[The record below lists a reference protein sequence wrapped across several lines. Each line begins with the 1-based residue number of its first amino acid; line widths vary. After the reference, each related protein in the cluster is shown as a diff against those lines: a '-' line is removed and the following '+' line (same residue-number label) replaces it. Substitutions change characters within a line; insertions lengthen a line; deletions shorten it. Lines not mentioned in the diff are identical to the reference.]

1 MLKLFSRNAIIPVWA
16 AVVLGFFASFGPPL
30 TFGSG
35 LLLLLAAVPPPIILF
50 ILSAAPPLTLSEAIA
65 RELHPVDQPRER

>member
-1 MLKLFSRNAIIPVWA
+1 MLKLFSRKAIIPVWTGM
-16 AVVLGFFASFGPPL
+16 VLGFFALVGPPL

-65 RELHPVDQPRER
+65 RELHPVDQPQQR

>member
-35 LLLLLAAVPPPIILF
+35 LLLLLVAVPPPIILF
-50 ILSAAPPLTLSEAIA
+50 ILSAPPLTLSAAIA

>member
-50 ILSAAPPLTLSEAIA
+50 ILSAPPLTLSEAIA